1 MYFFLLISWRLF
13 FSILWDVFAI
23 VSRILYLLYYQND
36 RHGCIRKQFIYL
48 FQTVY
53 VTEILPEHLEE
64 CFSDFFQFLILTVI
78 IFDKHTPHMPQS
90 YLSSA
95 TLSCIQLTTCRE
107 SRNVLEFPASLEH
120 EYPKQLTR
128 LCPQQPLLSSPH

>member
-23 VSRILYLLYYQND
+23 VSRILYLLYYRND
-36 RHGCIRKQFIYL
+36 HNGCIRKQFIYL

-53 VTEILPEHLEE
+53 VTEILPEYLEE

-78 IFDKHTPHMPQS
+78 IFDKHTPRMPQS

-95 TLSCIQLTTCRE
+95 TFFCIQLTTCRE
-107 SRNVLEFPASLEH
+107 SRNVLEFPDSLEH
-120 EYPKQLTR
+120 KYPKQLTR